1 MYCRRNSAKSVEIRR
16 AIMKIN
22 GLEVIET
29 KPYEDGSL
37 EWMIHTTS
45 DGSVWLD
52 TDPDNPEG
60 KCSLVEKGCLL

>member
-1 MYCRRNSAKSVEIRR
+1 
-16 AIMKIN
+16 MKIN

-29 KPYEDGSL
+29 KPYKDGSL